1 MRNVLAV
8 FAIGVAVIAAGLTIE
23 YPPLARAD
31 QTTTD
36 SPETAEPAVPF
47 DEAVVL
53 AKGHMKDKGLEKS
66 FFIRSVR
73 YETYGEEPP
82 RWTFILSPKKV
93 RAPKA
98 EPGLVVKMDRSV
110 EFIEGL

>member
-1 MRNVLAV
+1 MRNAICVFGLVTAVLAV
-8 FAIGVAVIAAGLTIE
+8 WISIDN
-23 YPPLARAD
+23 PPLARAD

-53 AKGHMKDKGLEKS
+53 AKGHMKDKGLEKR

-73 YETYGEEPP
+73 YETHGEEPP
-82 RWTFILSPKKV
+82 RWAFTLSPKQV
-93 RAPKA
+93 RAFKA

-110 EFIEGL
+110 ELIPGR